1 MSHQGTQYAEASG
14 SGQSRV
20 PAITP
25 DSRQLPTGPG
35 PATEAPARQPHPLTN
50 GHRMPQ
56 PPTPAPQERPSSAPG
71 HGIAGARPDD
81 DHAERAAPAPP
92 RPSKPPLFRSKSE
105 FAAARPDDTNSDTL
119 TEELFE
125 WGARHGFEDHYQS
138 EDIISQ
144 LANVSPPPLSLCPN
158 GS

>member
-20 PAITP
+20 PAITA
-25 DSRQLPTGPG
+25 DSRQFPAG
-35 PATEAPARQPHPLTN
+35 PAEAPARQPHPLTN
-50 GHRMPQ
+50 GQRMPQ

-71 HGIAGARPDD
+71 HGTAGARPVDD
-81 DHAERAAPAPP
+81 NAEEAARAPP

-144 LANVSPPPLSLCPN
+144 LANVSPPPPSLSRN
-158 GS
+158 GG